1 MVGYNFSLVSRPDA
15 LQQTGGEGGVC
26 LLQKDLNMAELSIDY
41 FAQRIEELR
50 RDWPLL
56 LADADIGQRL
66 FAEITGAGFDDA
78 MRALLCAR
86 EAVPTQPTAAV

>member
-1 MVGYNFSLVSRPDA
+1 MVSYNFSLVSRADV
-15 LQQTGGEGGVC
+15 LQQTPAEGGIC
-26 LLQKDLNMAELSIDY
+26 LLHKDLNMAELSIHY

-66 FAEITGAGFDDA
+66 FAEITGAGFDEA
-78 MRALLCAR
+78 MRALLCTR
-86 EAVPTQPTAAV
+86 EAVPVQPTAA